1 MRTTRWFIAGLVCTA
16 SLSATAS
23 AQQSRYFDDSWFWGV
38 KSGVATFS
46 PTLGG
51 NETAATYGGE
61 WLITRSRGG
70 LYVSFDQAN
79 VSTVSAVPDV
89 NVSTN
94 GGFRPVTVDKLRRI
108 GFAALAFPKRF
119 GRFRPY
125 AGLGLSVDV
134 VGSASPQLSEKENGV
149 DDAVAQRIDDNRSQA
164 GVLGMAGVQMQ
175 FERLAIFGQAS
186 VVGAQS
192 SFLLGNNALGFFEGG
207 VRYNFGSSRSR

>member
-1 MRTTRWFIAGLVCTA
+1 MRTTRWFIAGLVCSA

-46 PTLGG
+46 PTLGE

-79 VSTVSAVPDV
+79 VSTVSAVLDA
-89 NVSTN
+89 NMSD
-94 GGFRPVTVDKLRRI
+94 GFRPVTVNKLRRI

-125 AGLGLSVDV
+125 AGLGLSVDI
-134 VGSASPQLSEKENGV
+134 VGSASPQLSENENGV
-149 DDAVAQRIDDNRSQA
+149 DDAVSQRIDDNRSQA

-192 SFLLGNNALGFFEGG
+192 RFLLGNSALGFFEGG
-207 VRYNFGSSRSR
+207 VRYNFSSSRSR